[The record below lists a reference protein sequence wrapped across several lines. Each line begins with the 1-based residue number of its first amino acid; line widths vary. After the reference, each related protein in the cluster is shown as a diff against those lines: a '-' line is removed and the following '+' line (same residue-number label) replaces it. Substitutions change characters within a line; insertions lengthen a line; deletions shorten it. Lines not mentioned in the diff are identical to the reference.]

1 MVARYKYI
9 LYVLPVI
16 VAVLLVAILLGLFL
30 KPESSYLGPKI
41 VIDHDGGADDAIAIL
56 IALINEKYFSGPNV
70 VALTTVHGNVNES
83 QVFINSQRILDVA
96 DRSDVP
102 IYRGSAEPLISG
114 IMSDFYFGFD
124 GLGDNEIE
132 TFKRTEAQLE
142 HAALGLIELSKKYS
156 GELTI
161 VAIGALTNIALAIR
175 LDPEFIQRLAHL
187 YIGAG
192 HIYSERF
199 NKPEF
204 NAAMD
209 VEAYEIALSDSTP
222 DDVTLLPFS
231 QVLQDLD
238 IDKNWRTDVLGAIPN
253 NIVRSLNAFERVSL
267 QSSANWSLLDPAV
280 MAIVLEKSIVD
291 ETKCSLNSIILCD
304 EYRGIN
310 TNNFTSETPNSE
322 VVYKLNKENYKKF
335 LLEIFSAPENNV
347 KASQETA

>member
-1 MVARYKYI
+1 
-9 LYVLPVI
+9 
-16 VAVLLVAILLGLFL
+16 
-30 KPESSYLGPKI
+30 
-41 VIDHDGGADDAIAIL
+41 
-56 IALINEKYFSGPNV
+56 
-70 VALTTVHGNVNES
+70 
-83 QVFINSQRILDVA
+83 
-96 DRSDVP
+96 
-102 IYRGSAEPLISG
+102 
-114 IMSDFYFGFD
+114 
-124 GLGDNEIE
+124 
-132 TFKRTEAQLE
+132 
-142 HAALGLIELSKKYS
+142 
-156 GELTI
+156 
-161 VAIGALTNIALAIR
+161 
-175 LDPEFIQRLAHL
+175 
-187 YIGAG
+187 
-192 HIYSERF
+192 
-199 NKPEF
+199 
-204 NAAMD
+204 MD